1 MNTGLI
7 GLYALFLIF
16 VGYRG
21 NAATLFQ
28 YVGADPKGF
37 SEWVV
42 AILILRALDSVDSLK
57 PFVKPFAALAV
68 LTFVLEN
75 YTTVASQVDAI
86 TGTTF
91 AKGKTP

>member
-21 NAATLFQ
+21 NASQLFQ
-28 YVGADPKGF
+28 YVSEDAKGF

-42 AILILRALDSVDSLK
+42 AILILRALYSVDALK
-57 PFVKPFAALAV
+57 PFVKPFAGLAV
-68 LTFVLEN
+68 LAFVLKN
-75 YTTVASQVDAI
+75 YQVVASQVDAI
-86 TGTTF
+86 TGTNF
-91 AKGKTP
+91 AEGKTS